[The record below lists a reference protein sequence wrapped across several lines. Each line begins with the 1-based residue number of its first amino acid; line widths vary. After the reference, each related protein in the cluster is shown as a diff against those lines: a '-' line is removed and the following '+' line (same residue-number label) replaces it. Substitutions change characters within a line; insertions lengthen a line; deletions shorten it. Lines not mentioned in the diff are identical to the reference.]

1 MKPKCIH
8 QNVHMKKERNGI
20 IADVAEMVVCGRVYV
35 CIIVLSLNLH
45 CGRGF
50 VGGSL
55 ESIKT

>member
-8 QNVHMKKERNGI
+8 KNVHMKKERKGI

-35 CIIVLSLNLH
+35 CIIVLSPSPH
-45 CGRGF
+45 FGRGF